1 MNFLLQSVGF
11 SPQRRPGCDAHSDRK
26 VSFRQRFDVAGNLRR
41 TPISHAIHLAVAH
54 VTILVACITVDD
66 DRHLKLFENCHC
78 RRSMMMDR
86 GGEDGV
92 KMISKLDERLRD
104 VVEKDY

>member
-1 MNFLLQSVGF
+1 
-11 SPQRRPGCDAHSDRK
+11 
-26 VSFRQRFDVAGNLRR
+26 
-41 TPISHAIHLAVAH
+41 
-54 VTILVACITVDD
+54 
-66 DRHLKLFENCHC
+66 
-78 RRSMMMDR
+78 MMMDR